1 VVALA
6 SNIYSVTQE
15 DAKMT
20 RAVLV
25 LALVVVM
32 ALSLPVATSLAQEVL
47 TNDSVVQMIK
57 AGLPESVVIAK
68 IRSTPTKFDLRTE
81 SLVSLKKSGVSDK
94 VLEAMMA
101 PGSPAA
107 AAPAPAPPVAGAQA
121 AVAPPSAGAP
131 ASGTLRD
138 RDAIYQ
144 LIEDKYVELFPTSAN
159 LETNVAFFSSK
170 SEVVLEG
177 RKAKY
182 RTGDKQPVFL
192 STYGPTDAPLVRLK
206 PGDSND
212 DRNLKISSGAFMP
225 FGGTQKMGV
234 RNEDKIA
241 TNVERDARGFYR
253 VTPAAPLPPGEYGF
267 ILASGFGAG
276 VGRIFDF
283 GVD

>member
-1 VVALA
+1 M
-6 SNIYSVTQE
+6 
-15 DAKMT
+15 KMT
-20 RAVLV
+20 RVVLG
-25 LALVVVM
+25 LALVAVI
-32 ALSLPVATSLAQEVL
+32 ALSLPGATSLAQEVL

-57 AGLPESVVIAK
+57 AGLPESVVISK
-68 IRSTPTKFDLRTE
+68 IRSTATKFDLRTD
-81 SLVSLKKSGVSDK
+81 SLVSLKKNGVSDK

-101 PGSPAA
+101 PATSSSGAVAAAPAAPAA
-107 AAPAPAPPVAGAQA
+107 AASTG
-121 AVAPPSAGAP
+121 S
-131 ASGTLRD
+131 LRD
-138 RDAIYQ
+138 RDTIYH
-144 LIEDKYVELFPTSAN
+144 LIGGKYVEMFPNSAN
-159 LETNVAFFSSK
+159 LETNMVFFQSK

-182 RTGDKQPVFL
+182 RLSDKQPVFL
-192 STYGPTDAPLVRLK
+192 STYGPTDAPLVKLK

-241 TNVERDARGFYR
+241 TNIERDARGFYK

-276 VGRIFDF
+276 VGKVFDF

>member
-1 VVALA
+1 MKMMRVVL
-6 SNIYSVTQE
+6 
-15 DAKMT
+15 
-20 RAVLV
+20 L
-25 LALVVVM
+25 LALVTAL
-32 ALSLPVATSLAQEVL
+32 ALSLPGATSLAQEVL

-68 IRSTPTKFDLRTE
+68 IRSTATKFDLRTE
-81 SLVSLKKSGVSDK
+81 SLVTLKKNGVSDK

-101 PGSPAA
+101 PGSAASGAPA
-107 AAPAPAPPVAGAQA
+107 AAPAPAVAATPPAAAAGA
-121 AVAPPSAGAP
+121 GA
-131 ASGTLRD
+131 LRD
-138 RDAIYQ
+138 RDAVYQ
-144 LIEDKYVELFPTSAN
+144 VIGGKYVEMFPTSAN
-159 LETNVAFFSSK
+159 LETNMAFFSSK

-177 RKAKY
+177 RKAKH
-182 RTGDKQPVFL
+182 RISDKQPVFL
-192 STYGPTDAPLVRLK
+192 STYGPTDAPLVKLK

-241 TNVERDARGFYR
+241 TNIERDPRGFYR

-276 VGRIFDF
+276 VGKIFDF

>member
-1 VVALA
+1 MK
-6 SNIYSVTQE
+6 I
-15 DAKMT
+15 M

-25 LALVVVM
+25 LALVAAI
-32 ALSLPVATSLAQEVL
+32 ALTLPVATSFAQEVL

-57 AGLPESVVIAK
+57 AGLPESVVISK
-68 IRSTPTKFDLRTE
+68 IRSTATKFDLRTD
-81 SLVSLKKSGVSDK
+81 SLVSLKKNGVSDK

-101 PGSPAA
+101 PGSPSGGAVA
-107 AAPAPAPPVAGAQA
+107 AAPAPAA
-121 AVAPPSAGAP
+121 SA
-131 ASGTLRD
+131 GTLRD
-138 RDAIYQ
+138 RDTIYH
-144 LIEDKYVELFPTSAN
+144 LIGGKYVEMFPTSAN
-159 LETNVAFFSSK
+159 LETNMAFFQSK

-182 RTGDKQPVFL
+182 RLSDKQPVFL
-192 STYGPTDAPLVRLK
+192 STYGPTDAPLVKLK

-225 FGGTQKMGV
+225 FGGSQKMGV
-234 RNEDKIA
+234 RNEDKIP
-241 TNVERDARGFYR
+241 TNVERDARGFYK

-276 VGRIFDF
+276 VGKIFDF

>member
-1 VVALA
+1 MKTMRVLL
-6 SNIYSVTQE
+6 
-15 DAKMT
+15 
-20 RAVLV
+20 VLV
-25 LALVVVM
+25 LLAAVGFSSP
-32 ALSLPVATSLAQEVL
+32 AATSLAQEVL

-68 IRSTPTKFDLRTE
+68 IRSTATKFDLKTE
-81 SLVSLKKSGVSDK
+81 SLVNLKKAGVSDK

-101 PGSPAA
+101 PGSPATGTQA
-107 AAPAPAPPVAGAQA
+107 AAPAAAPPA
-121 AVAPPSAGAP
+121 AATGS
-131 ASGTLRD
+131 LRD
-138 RDAIYQ
+138 RDVIYH
-144 LIEDKYVELFPTSAN
+144 LIGGKYVEMFATSAN
-159 LETNVAFFSSK
+159 LETNMAFFQSK

-177 RKAKY
+177 RKSKY
-182 RTGDKQPVFL
+182 RISDKQPVFL
-192 STYGPTDAPLVRLK
+192 STWGPTDAPLVKLK

-241 TNVERDARGFYR
+241 INIERDARGFYK

-276 VGRIFDF
+276 VGKIFDF

>member
-1 VVALA
+1 M
-6 SNIYSVTQE
+6 
-15 DAKMT
+15 KMT

-25 LALVVVM
+25 LALAVVM
-32 ALSLPVATSLAQEVL
+32 ALSLPVASLAQEVL

-57 AGLPESVVIAK
+57 SGLAESVVIAK
-68 IRSTPTKFDLRTE
+68 IRSTPTKFDLRTD

-94 VLEAMMA
+94 VLEAMMV

-107 AAPAPAPPVAGAQA
+107 AAPAPAAPAAATQVAATPP
-121 AVAPPSAGAP
+121 PAGAP
-131 ASGTLRD
+131 AGGALRD

-144 LIEDKYVELFPTSAN
+144 LIAGKYVELFPTSAN
-159 LETNVAFFSSK
+159 LETNMAFFTSK

-182 RTGDKQPVFL
+182 RTADKQPVFL

-241 TNVERDARGFYR
+241 TNIERDARGFYK
-253 VTPAAPLPPGEYGF
+253 VTPVSPLPPGEYGF
-267 ILASGFGAG
+267 ILATGFGAG
-276 VGRIFDF
+276 SGKVYDF